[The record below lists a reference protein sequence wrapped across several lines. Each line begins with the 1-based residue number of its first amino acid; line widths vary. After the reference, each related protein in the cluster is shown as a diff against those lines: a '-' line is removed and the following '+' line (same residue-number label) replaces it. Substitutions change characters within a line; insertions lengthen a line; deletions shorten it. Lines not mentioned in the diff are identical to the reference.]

1 MYEAF
6 TWTPLRAHISFS
18 GNLWAAA
25 ITSNVCPRFLS
36 RETGP
41 CGAGGKKRHIQG
53 VGLMKC
59 SCRKLGS
66 QSLRLSGGHN
76 DPRDLSAATNR
87 SRRATVRFPGEE
99 RRWMIVEAQRDSSS
113 PFFSV
118 PLVLTSAL
126 RVLLLPFA
134 KCFIFQVKNSHILLT
149 LLFFFFFFFNIF
161 FFIIALCFSAHLSL
175 SNPLVSISPLQKSSV

>member
-41 CGAGGKKRHIQG
+41 CGAGGKKRHIQW

-76 DPRDLSAATNR
+76 DPRDLSSATNR

-118 PLVLTSAL
+118 PLVLTSSL

-134 KCFIFQVKNSHILLT
+134 KCFIFSVKNSHILLT
-149 LLFFFFFFFNIF
+149 LLSFFFFFLIF